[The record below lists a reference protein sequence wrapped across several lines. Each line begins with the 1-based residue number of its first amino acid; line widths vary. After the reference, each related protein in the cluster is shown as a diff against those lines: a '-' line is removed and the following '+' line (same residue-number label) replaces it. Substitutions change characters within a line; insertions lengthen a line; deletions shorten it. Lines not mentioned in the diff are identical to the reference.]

1 METNNTVLPQA
12 EEPTKD
18 DVIKRACEAKIEG
31 KPVAWIDTHAI
42 DIREIYSNSRNFYAC
57 SDIEQLAQSIKCFGL
72 MENLTVVDRPNGD
85 GKRYRIVAGER
96 RWRALKMLA
105 EQGHTEFYKVTC
117 VIIDG
122 KELDDNQEMLR
133 LIAANQYRQKTFTEQ
148 SEEIRQIKQILQNDP
163 AAEGGRIRD
172 AVSRLTGISG
182 TKIAQIEAIDHNL
195 IGAFRDALKG
205 GDIAFSV
212 AYELSGLPSEEQ
224 AKLYGGYMMGDQLS
238 VQQIRD
244 LKAEMAEADKEMD
257 GQMTPDDFAEDLQ
270 PDKAPEAD
278 PEEDPEEPAEAEGAA
293 ADPYAEGLD
302 PTDQE
307 IADAWD
313 RVKDRIQISSET
325 TKTGLLELLKRRMG
339 SGWQGFS
346 VHDASIWYINCDPVG
361 IRLEA
366 ESPDG
371 REASRKRVT
380 WKAFADKVI
389 AAGLFTPAPELVDAH
404 PQAKESICYNCD
416 NYEHCAQKQTNVT
429 TCDSYVDRKEARKTE
444 EQRYSEEQDRID
456 RDTKKKLQE
465 MEDQKEAEKA
475 KTGPDEKSFR
485 QRGLRTMRVSE
496 KMLDDINTQRIPYM
510 IVMQDKQMPYR
521 EGDRLLLLAVKDGA
535 HTGKTM
541 KACITC
547 VDDAGSSSGIVEGY
561 AVIGVMDIYDAE
573 SLGLI
578 DLEDED

>member
-18 DVIKRACEAKIEG
+18 DVSKRACEAKIEG
-31 KPVAWIDTHAI
+31 KPVAWITPHAI

-105 EQGHTEFYKVTC
+105 EQGHTEFCRVTC

-163 AAEGGRIRD
+163 TAEGGRIRD

-244 LKAEMAEADKEMD
+244 LKAEMAEA
-257 GQMTPDDFAEDLQ
+257 
-270 PDKAPEAD
+270 
-278 PEEDPEEPAEAEGAA
+278 EGTA

-313 RVKDRIQISSET
+313 RVKDRIQIRSET

-339 SGWQGFS
+339 SGRWGFS
-346 VHDASIWYINCDPVG
+346 VDDASIWYISCDPVG
-361 IRLEA
+361 IRLQA

-404 PQAKESICYNCD
+404 PQAKESICYSCD

-456 RDTKKKLQE
+456 RETKKKLQE
-465 MEDQKEAEKA
+465 MEGQKEAEKA

-510 IVMQDKQMPYR
+510 IVMQDKQMPYKQ
-521 EGDRLLLLAVKDGA
+521 GDRLLLLAVKDGA

>member
-1 METNNTVLPQA
+1 
-12 EEPTKD
+12 
-18 DVIKRACEAKIEG
+18 
-31 KPVAWIDTHAI
+31 
-42 DIREIYSNSRNFYAC
+42 
-57 SDIEQLAQSIKCFGL
+57 
-72 MENLTVVDRPNGD
+72 
-85 GKRYRIVAGER
+85 
-96 RWRALKMLA
+96 
-105 EQGHTEFYKVTC
+105 
-117 VIIDG
+117 
-122 KELDDNQEMLR
+122 
-133 LIAANQYRQKTFTEQ
+133 
-148 SEEIRQIKQILQNDP
+148 
-163 AAEGGRIRD
+163 
-172 AVSRLTGISG
+172 
-182 TKIAQIEAIDHNL
+182 
-195 IGAFRDALKG
+195 
-205 GDIAFSV
+205 
-212 AYELSGLPSEEQ
+212 
-224 AKLYGGYMMGDQLS
+224 
-238 VQQIRD
+238 
-244 LKAEMAEADKEMD
+244 MAEADKEMD
-257 GQMTPDDFAEDLQ
+257 GQMTLDDFAEDLQ
-270 PDKAPEAD
+270 PDETPEA
-278 PEEDPEEPAEAEGAA
+278 DPEEPAEAEGTA

-339 SGWQGFS
+339 SCWHGFS

-371 REASRKRVT
+371 RKASRKRVT

-404 PQAKESICYNCD
+404 PQAKESICYSCD

-456 RDTKKKLQE
+456 RETKKKLQE

-510 IVMQDKQMPYR
+510 IVMQDKQMPYKQ
-521 EGDRLLLLAVKDGA
+521 GDRLLLLAVKDGA

-547 VDDAGSSSGIVEGY
+547 VDDAGSSSGIMEGY